1 VSRQCT
7 LGVLVERGAPSSG
20 TSPQLSVRSRLSSL
34 FFIPYKMSLRC
45 PLDHASASPPPSH
58 PRRLSPLLTAL
69 HCRSQEVLSGSL
81 DWTPIH
87 KDVAFWRENA
97 SKFEQQNHQVLRVL
111 VKLMEVSREAR
122 TLAVACHDLSMF
134 MQHHTH
140 GKHIVQVSEWT

>member
-1 VSRQCT
+1 
-7 LGVLVERGAPSSG
+7 
-20 TSPQLSVRSRLSSL
+20 
-34 FFIPYKMSLRC
+34 MSQRC